1 MNKLYMM
8 VAIANRNA
16 APRFGKLFREHNA
29 AVIFSTIGSG
39 TAASELLYY
48 LGLEKTDK
56 LVMFSFVT
64 GETWREIRRDLQ
76 LRINI
81 DFPGAGI
88 AFTIPMSSIGGKK
101 ALNYLTAGQSFEV
114 TEESVMKETK
124 HELLIVVA
132 NQGYSNLVMD
142 AAREAKAGGGTVL
155 HAKGNRAEG
164 AEQFLGVTL
173 AEEKDLILIV
183 ARAECKNEI
192 MRSIME
198 KAGLE
203 SKARSVIFSLPVTA
217 TAGMRLLE
225 LPTQDSVEDTNAS
238 EEEQKQQ
245 K

>member
-8 VAIANRNA
+8 ISIANRNA
-16 APRFGKLFREHNA
+16 APRFAKLFREHNV
-29 AVIFSTIGSG
+29 AVILSAIGSG
-39 TAASELLYY
+39 TAASEMLYY
-48 LGLEKTDK
+48 LGLEKTEK
-56 LVMFSFVT
+56 MVMFSFVT
-64 GETWREIRRDLQ
+64 GETWREIRRELQ
-76 LRINI
+76 LQINI

-101 ALNYLTAGQSFEV
+101 ALNYLTAGQNFEV
-114 TEESVMKETK
+114 AEESVMKETK

-183 ARAECKNEI
+183 ARTERKNEI

-203 SKARSVIFSLPVTA
+203 SKAHSVIFTLPVTA

-225 LPTQDSVEDTNAS
+225 LPTEDAVEDS
-238 EEEQKQQ
+238 SSPEEDHN
-245 K
+245 